1 MAGGLRCL
9 DPMRCLVI
17 PSKVAPARVLLALGA
32 ALSVGA
38 LLRAQIP
45 SGDPAAA
52 VIRPDAGPGVGSLE
66 FPLPAFSA
74 FGSSLAR
81 SGRFAEFGWTEAQL
95 GAFLDGVR
103 GFLRGS
109 SFPMDDAA
117 QGLASELARR
127 MGGGLAAA
135 GPKGD
140 FPLSAYSAFGSS
152 LAHTAH
158 FAELGW
164 SDAELSAFLEGI
176 RAAVQGR
183 PYPQDDT
190 SKKLAAEMGRR
201 VADAEALAAQQA
213 SGPLDPKAR
222 LARYFKGMRRRL
234 GLQISDSGLG
244 YNVQTGRNGI
254 RPRPGD
260 TIEFSCIA
268 TTADGH
274 TRIPELCTERTR
286 VRMEGMMPGLM
297 EGMQMMVVGSTA
309 VFVLPP
315 SLSFG
320 EGAWPEGVERG
331 SPLVYY
337 ISLGDVTAARR

>member
-1 MAGGLRCL
+1 
-9 DPMRCLVI
+9 
-17 PSKVAPARVLLALGA
+17 
-32 ALSVGA
+32 
-38 LLRAQIP
+38 
-45 SGDPAAA
+45 
-52 VIRPDAGPGVGSLE
+52 
-66 FPLPAFSA
+66 
-74 FGSSLAR
+74 
-81 SGRFAEFGWTEAQL
+81 
-95 GAFLDGVR
+95 
-103 GFLRGS
+103 
-109 SFPMDDAA
+109 MDDAA
-117 QGLASELARR
+117 QGLVAEMARR
-127 MGGGLAAA
+127 MGGGPVAA
-135 GPKGD
+135 GPKGV

-152 LAHTAH
+152 LAHSAH

-190 SKKLAAEMGRR
+190 SRKLAVEMGRR
-201 VADAEALAAQQA
+201 IADALALSAQQA

-260 TIEFSCIA
+260 TIVFSCVA

-286 VRMEGMMPGLM
+286 ARMEGMMPGLM
-297 EGMQMMVVGSTA
+297 EGMQMMVEGSTA

-337 ISLGDVTAARR
+337 ISLGDVMAAGR

>member
-1 MAGGLRCL
+1 MAGRLRRL
-9 DPMRCLVI
+9 DPMRNPAI
-17 PSKVAPARVLLALGA
+17 PSSAAAARALLAVWAAFAFGA
-32 ALSVGA
+32 A
-38 LLRAQIP
+38 LRAQI
-45 SGDPAAA
+45 SAGDPAAA

-109 SFPMDDAA
+109 GFPMDDAA
-117 QGLASELARR
+117 QGLVAEMARR
-127 MGGGLAAA
+127 MGGGPVAA
-135 GPKGD
+135 GPKGV

-152 LAHTAH
+152 LAHSAH

-190 SKKLAAEMGRR
+190 SRKLAVEMGRR
-201 VADAEALAAQQA
+201 IADALALSAQQA

-260 TIEFSCIA
+260 TIVFSCVA

-286 VRMEGMMPGLM
+286 ARMEGMMPGLM

-337 ISLGDVTAARR
+337 ISLGDVMAAGR

>member
-1 MAGGLRCL
+1 MADRLRRL
-9 DPMRCLVI
+9 DPMRNPAL
-17 PSKVAPARVLLALGA
+17 PSMAAARALA
-32 ALSVGA
+32 ALCAA
-38 LLRAQIP
+38 LAFSAALRAQVP
-45 SGDPAAA
+45 AGDPAAA
-52 VIRPDAGPGVGSLE
+52 VIRPDTGPGVGSLE

-81 SGRFAEFGWTEAQL
+81 SGRFAEFGWTDTQL
-95 GAFLDGVR
+95 DAFLDGVG
-103 GFLRGS
+103 GFLRGK

-117 QGLASELARR
+117 QGLAVELARR
-127 MGGGLAAA
+127 MGGGPAAA
-135 GPKGD
+135 GPKGT

-152 LAHTAH
+152 LAHSAH
-158 FAELGW
+158 LAELGW
-164 SDAELSAFLEGI
+164 SDAELSAFLEGV

-190 SKKLAAEMGRR
+190 SKKLAVEMGRR
-201 VADAEALAAQQA
+201 IADATALSAQQT
-213 SGPLDPKAR
+213 SGTLDPKAR

-244 YNVQTGRNGI
+244 YNVQVGRNGI

-260 TIEFSCIA
+260 TIEFSCVA

-320 EGAWPEGVERG
+320 EGDWPAGVERG

-337 ISLGDVTAARR
+337 ISLGGVTASRK

>member
-1 MAGGLRCL
+1 
-9 DPMRCLVI
+9 MRNPAI
-17 PSKVAPARVLLALGA
+17 PSSAAAARALLAVWAAFAFGA
-32 ALSVGA
+32 A
-38 LLRAQIP
+38 LRAQI
-45 SGDPAAA
+45 SAGDPAAA

-109 SFPMDDAA
+109 GFPMDDAA
-117 QGLASELARR
+117 QGLVAEMARR
-127 MGGGLAAA
+127 MGGGPVAA
-135 GPKGD
+135 GPKGV

-152 LAHTAH
+152 LAHSAH

-190 SKKLAAEMGRR
+190 SRKLAVEMGRR
-201 VADAEALAAQQA
+201 IADALALSAQQA

-260 TIEFSCIA
+260 TIVFSCVA

-286 VRMEGMMPGLM
+286 ARMEGMMPGLM

-337 ISLGDVTAARR
+337 ISLGDVMAAGR